1 MSLLIYNLTC
11 AFLGQGLKDVIKWPR
26 PGPPVI
32 RLQAKWALEY
42 GLPST
47 HAMVAV
53 SIPFSI
59 LLYTM
64 DRYQYDPTLGFIIA
78 ILWCTVVCVSRLYL
92 GMHTVLVSFNCYHL

>member
-1 MSLLIYNLTC
+1 MEKKVVSL
-11 AFLGQGLKDVIKWPR
+11 LGQGIKDILRWER

-32 RLQAKWALEY
+32 KLQSKWAMEY
-42 GLPST
+42 GMPST

-64 DRYQYDPTLGFIIA
+64 NRYQYNVPVGLFIA
-78 ILWCTVVCVSRLYL
+78 VAWCTVVCVSRLYL
-92 GMHTVLVSFNCYHL
+92 GMHTVLVNFV